1 MTLHERPQK
10 RVNTTDMEHNGYR
23 IISPRA
29 TRLASLLAALLFAG
43 AFFTRCASVGTPTG
57 GPKDSLPPVI
67 TGLTPDDHTTR
78 FDARRIIIEFDE
90 YVQLKD
96 VQKELY
102 TSPAMKRKPVATLRG
117 KGISIQIKD
126 DSLLPNTT
134 YAIEFGSAV
143 ADNNEGNTLHGLR
156 YVFSTGDSIDSMMM
170 SGYTE
175 QSETADSLGRTFICF
190 FEADSVPAPADYDST
205 MFNHKPAKIAR
216 SQKNGIF
223 VAQNL
228 RPVPYRVYAFYDAND
243 NQTYEPGVDQVGF
256 VDGTYN
262 PAQMPPFAIWYD
274 SVRRYV
280 SADPQLYFRLFTD
293 VSFRRQS
300 LQETARPEQHRVT
313 LNFAAARPEIR
324 SMRFEGI
331 EPSQVT
337 VEPVSR
343 GRDTLS
349 LWFAVPPEQMPD
361 TLRGEIT
368 YMRHDS
374 LNVLREVTE
383 PLELAW
389 RRVETREQERE
400 RLRNEKARAQAEA
413 EGREW
418 RPAGPSTFRMVGFR
432 QNDEVNPERDFPL
445 EFATPLTRFD
455 SAAVRLLSWSER
467 GDTLRERVTFVP
479 DSVSVRKWR
488 LRAQWTP
495 ERSYRLTVPAGALAD
510 IEGTENDSITASLTV
525 ADIEK
530 FATLKIT
537 VVPREDGAKYV
548 LQAVDANNRL
558 LGEIR
563 GAGAGVHTMNYIPA
577 GDMRLRIIEDMNG
590 NGEWDAGN
598 LVERRQSER
607 AEFYKNDRDEE
618 LFTTKTGWEFEIT
631 LDMNRIFAPVTME
644 QLIERL
650 DKREAARAAK
660 EAEKRLKEGDRKKEQ
675 NQSTGQGMGMGLGG
689 VRGMMGGSGSGGMF

>member
-1 MTLHERPQK
+1 MK
-10 RVNTTDMEHNGYR
+10 RNTRN
-23 IISPRA
+23 IFA
-29 TRLASLLAALLFAG
+29 RLASPAAATILFAG

-67 TGLTPDDHTTR
+67 VGVAPADYSTHFKSDKIL
-78 FDARRIIIEFDE
+78 IEFDE

-96 VQKELY
+96 LQKELY

-117 KGISIQIKD
+117 KAVQIQIKD

-134 YAIEFGSAV
+134 YAVEFGSSV
-143 ADNNEGNTLHGLR
+143 SDNNEGNPLHGLR
-156 YVFSTGDSIDSMMM
+156 YVFSTGDEIDSLMM

-175 QSETADSLGRTFICF
+175 ESEKADSLGRTFIYF
-190 FEADSVPAPADYDST
+190 FEADSVPAPEEYDSV
-205 MFNHKPAKIAR
+205 MFKYKPAKIAR

-228 RPVPYRVYAFYDAND
+228 RPVPYRVYAFYDSND
-243 NQTYEPGVDQVGF
+243 NGAYEPSIDKVGF
-256 VDGTYN
+256 LEGTYN
-262 PAQMPPFAIWYD
+262 PAEMPPFAIWYD

-300 LQETARPEQHRVT
+300 LQEAKRTDRHKAM
-313 LNFAAARPEIR
+313 LYFSAARPDIR
-324 SMRFEGI
+324 RIAFEGI
-331 EPSQVT
+331 DPEQIITESA
-337 VEPVSR
+337 SR
-343 GRDTLS
+343 NRDTLA
-349 LWFAVPPEQMPD
+349 LWFAAESDIMPD

-368 YMRHDS
+368 YMRHDT

-383 PLELAW
+383 PLELPW

-400 RLRNEKARAQAEA
+400 RLREERAKARAEA
-413 EGREW
+413 EGRVW
-418 RPAGPSTFRMVGFR
+418 RSTAPSAFRMIDFAASA
-432 QNDEVNPERDFPL
+432 EVNPERDLPL

-455 SAAVRLLSWSER
+455 SAAVELLSWSER
-467 GDTLRERVTFVP
+467 GDTVRERATFIP
-479 DSVSVRKWR
+479 DSANVRKWR
-488 LRAQWTP
+488 LRSRWTP
-495 ERSYRLTVPAGALAD
+495 ERRYRLFIPADALAD
-510 IEGTENDSITASLTV
+510 IAGEGNDSISAALTV

-530 FATLKIT
+530 FATLKVT
-537 VVPREDGAKYV
+537 VIPREAGAKYI

-558 LGEIR
+558 LSEVR
-563 GAGAGVHTMNYIPA
+563 GAGEGVHTINYIPA
-577 GDMRLRIIEDMNG
+577 GDMRLRIIEDVNG

-607 AEFYKNDRDEE
+607 AEFYKNERDEE

-631 LDMNRIFAPVTME
+631 LDMGRIFAPVTME

-650 DKREAARAAK
+650 DKREAAREAK
-660 EAEKRLKEGDRKKEQ
+660 EAEKRLKEGNKKKDDGH
-675 NQSTGQGMGMGLGG
+675 NHSSQGSAMGNL
-689 VRGMMGGSGSGGMF
+689 RGMTGGMF

>member
-1 MTLHERPQK
+1 MK
-10 RVNTTDMEHNGYR
+10 RNTRN
-23 IISPRA
+23 IFA
-29 TRLASLLAALLFAG
+29 RLASPAAATILFAG

-67 TGLTPDDHTTR
+67 VGVAPADRSTR
-78 FDARRIIIEFDE
+78 FKSDRILIEFDE

-96 VQKELY
+96 LQKELY

-117 KGISIQIKD
+117 KAVQIQIKD

-134 YAIEFGSAV
+134 YAIEFGSSV
-143 ADNNEGNTLHGLR
+143 SDNNEGNPLHGLR
-156 YVFSTGDSIDSMMM
+156 YVFSTGDEIDSLMM

-175 QSETADSLGRTFICF
+175 ESEKADSLGRTFIYF
-190 FEADSVPAPADYDST
+190 FEADSVPAPEEYDSV
-205 MFNHKPAKIAR
+205 MFKYKPAKIAR

-228 RPVPYRVYAFYDAND
+228 RPVPYRVYAFYDSND
-243 NQTYEPGVDQVGF
+243 NGAYEPSIDKVGF
-256 VDGTYN
+256 LEGTYN
-262 PAQMPPFAIWYD
+262 PAEMPPFAIWYD

-300 LQETARPEQHRVT
+300 LQEAKRTDRHKAM
-313 LNFAAARPEIR
+313 LYFSAARPDIR
-324 SMRFEGI
+324 RIAFEGI
-331 EPSQVT
+331 DPELIITESA
-337 VEPVSR
+337 SKN
-343 GRDTLS
+343 RDTLA
-349 LWFAVPPEQMPD
+349 LWFAAEPDIMPD

-368 YMRHDS
+368 YMRHDT

-383 PLELAW
+383 PLELPW

-400 RLRNEKARAQAEA
+400 RLREERAKARAEA
-413 EGREW
+413 EGRVW
-418 RPAGPSTFRMVGFR
+418 RSTAPSAFRMIDFAASA
-432 QNDEVNPERDFPL
+432 EVNPERDLPL

-455 SAAVRLLSWSER
+455 SAAVELLSWSER
-467 GDTLRERVTFVP
+467 GDTVRERATFIP
-479 DSVSVRKWR
+479 DSANVRKWR
-488 LRAQWTP
+488 LRSRWTP
-495 ERSYRLTVPAGALAD
+495 ERRYRLFIPADALAD
-510 IEGTENDSITASLTV
+510 IAGEGNDSISAALTV

-530 FATLKIT
+530 FATLKVEVI
-537 VVPREDGAKYV
+537 PREAGAKYI

-558 LGEIR
+558 LSEVR
-563 GAGAGVHTMNYIPA
+563 GAGEGVHTINYIPA
-577 GDMRLRIIEDMNG
+577 GDMRLRIIEDVNG

-607 AEFYKNDRDEE
+607 AEFYKNERDEE

-631 LDMNRIFAPVTME
+631 LDMGRIFAPVTME

-650 DKREAARAAK
+650 DKREAAREAK
-660 EAEKRLKEGDRKKEQ
+660 EAEKRLKEGNKKKDDGH
-675 NQSTGQGMGMGLGG
+675 NHSSQGSAMGNL
-689 VRGMMGGSGSGGMF
+689 RGMTGGMF

>member
-1 MTLHERPQK
+1 MK
-10 RVNTTDMEHNGYR
+10 RNTRN
-23 IISPRA
+23 IFA
-29 TRLASLLAALLFAG
+29 RLASPAAATILFAG

-67 TGLTPDDHTTR
+67 VGVAPADYSTHFKSDKIL
-78 FDARRIIIEFDE
+78 IEFDE

-96 VQKELY
+96 LQKELY

-117 KGISIQIKD
+117 KAVQIQIKD

-134 YAIEFGSAV
+134 YAVEFGSSV
-143 ADNNEGNTLHGLR
+143 SDNNEGNPLHGLR
-156 YVFSTGDSIDSMMM
+156 YVFSTGDEIDSLMM

-175 QSETADSLGRTFICF
+175 ESEKADSLGRTFIYF
-190 FEADSVPAPADYDST
+190 FEADSVPAPEEYDSV
-205 MFNHKPAKIAR
+205 MFKYKPAKIAR

-228 RPVPYRVYAFYDAND
+228 RPVPYRVYAFYDSND
-243 NQTYEPGVDQVGF
+243 NGAYEPSIDKVGF
-256 VDGTYN
+256 LEGTYN
-262 PAQMPPFAIWYD
+262 PAEMPPFAIWYD

-300 LQETARPEQHRVT
+300 LQEAKRTDRHKAM
-313 LNFAAARPEIR
+313 LYFSAARPDIR
-324 SMRFEGI
+324 RIAFEGI
-331 EPSQVT
+331 DPEQIITESA
-337 VEPVSR
+337 SR
-343 GRDTLS
+343 NRDTLA
-349 LWFAVPPEQMPD
+349 LWFAAESDIMPD

-368 YMRHDS
+368 YMRHDT

-383 PLELAW
+383 PLELPW

-400 RLRNEKARAQAEA
+400 RLREERAKARAEA
-413 EGREW
+413 EGRVW
-418 RPAGPSTFRMVGFR
+418 RSTAPSAFRMIDFAASA
-432 QNDEVNPERDFPL
+432 EVNPERDLPL

-455 SAAVRLLSWSER
+455 SAAVELLSWSER
-467 GDTLRERVTFVP
+467 GDTVRERATFVP
-479 DSVSVRKWR
+479 DSANVRKWR
-488 LRAQWTP
+488 LRSRWTP
-495 ERSYRLTVPAGALAD
+495 ERRYRLFIPADALAD
-510 IEGTENDSITASLTV
+510 IAGEGNDSISAALTV

-530 FATLKIT
+530 FATLKVEVI
-537 VVPREDGAKYV
+537 PREEGAKYI

-558 LGEIR
+558 LNEVR
-563 GAGAGVHTMNYIPA
+563 GAGEGVHTINYIPA
-577 GDMRLRIIEDMNG
+577 GDMRLRIIEDVNG

-607 AEFYKNDRDEE
+607 AEFYKNERDEE

-631 LDMNRIFAPVTME
+631 LDMGRIFAPVTME

-650 DKREAARAAK
+650 DKREAAREAK
-660 EAEKRLKEGDRKKEQ
+660 EAEKRLKEGNKKKDDGH
-675 NQSTGQGMGMGLGG
+675 NHSSQGSAMGNL
-689 VRGMMGGSGSGGMF
+689 RGMTGGMF

>member
-1 MTLHERPQK
+1 MK
-10 RVNTTDMEHNGYR
+10 RNTRN
-23 IISPRA
+23 IFA
-29 TRLASLLAALLFAG
+29 RLASPAAATILFAG

-67 TGLTPDDHTTR
+67 VGVAPADRSTR
-78 FDARRIIIEFDE
+78 FNSDRILIKFDE

-96 VQKELY
+96 LQKELY

-117 KGISIQIKD
+117 KAVQIQIKD

-134 YAIEFGSAV
+134 YAVEFGSSV
-143 ADNNEGNTLHGLR
+143 SDNNEGNPLHGLR
-156 YVFSTGDSIDSMMM
+156 YVFSTGDEIDSLMM

-175 QSETADSLGRTFICF
+175 ESEKADSLGRTFIYF
-190 FEADSVPAPADYDST
+190 FEADSVPAPEEYDSV
-205 MFNHKPAKIAR
+205 MFKYKPAKIAR

-228 RPVPYRVYAFYDAND
+228 RPVPYRVYAFYDSND
-243 NQTYEPGVDQVGF
+243 NGAYEPSIDKVGF
-256 VDGTYN
+256 LEGTYN
-262 PAQMPPFAIWYD
+262 PAEMPPFAIWYD

-300 LQETARPEQHRVT
+300 LQEAKRTDRHKAM
-313 LNFAAARPEIR
+313 LYFSAARPDIR
-324 SMRFEGI
+324 RIAFEGI
-331 EPSQVT
+331 GPEQIITESA
-337 VEPVSR
+337 SR
-343 GRDTLS
+343 NRDTLA
-349 LWFAVPPEQMPD
+349 LWFAAESDIMPD

-368 YMRHDS
+368 YMRHDT

-383 PLELAW
+383 PLELPW

-400 RLRNEKARAQAEA
+400 RLREERAKARAEA
-413 EGREW
+413 EGRVW
-418 RPAGPSTFRMVGFR
+418 RSTAPSTFRMIDFAASA
-432 QNDEVNPERDFPL
+432 EVNPERDLPL

-455 SAAVRLLSWSER
+455 SAAVELLSWSER
-467 GDTLRERVTFVP
+467 GDTVRERATFIP
-479 DSVSVRKWR
+479 DSANVRKWR
-488 LRAQWTP
+488 LRSRWTP
-495 ERSYRLTVPAGALAD
+495 ERRYRLFITADALAD
-510 IEGTENDSITASLTV
+510 IAGEGNDSISAALTV

-530 FATLKIT
+530 FATLKVEVI
-537 VVPREDGAKYV
+537 PREAGAKYI

-558 LGEIR
+558 LSEVR
-563 GAGAGVHTMNYIPA
+563 GAGEGVHTINYIPA
-577 GDMRLRIIEDMNG
+577 GDMRLRIIEDVNG

-607 AEFYKNDRDEE
+607 AEFYKNERDEE

-631 LDMNRIFAPVTME
+631 LDMGRIFAPVTME

-650 DKREAARAAK
+650 DKREAAREAK
-660 EAEKRLKEGDRKKEQ
+660 EAEKRLKGGDKKKDDGH
-675 NQSTGQGMGMGLGG
+675 NHSSQGSAMGNL
-689 VRGMMGGSGSGGMF
+689 RGMTGGMF

>member
-1 MTLHERPQK
+1 MK
-10 RVNTTDMEHNGYR
+10 RNTRN
-23 IISPRA
+23 IFA
-29 TRLASLLAALLFAG
+29 RLASPAAATILFAG

-67 TGLTPDDHTTR
+67 VGVAPADYSTHFKSDKIL
-78 FDARRIIIEFDE
+78 IEFDE

-96 VQKELY
+96 LQKELY

-117 KGISIQIKD
+117 KAVQIQIKD

-134 YAIEFGSAV
+134 YAVEFGSSV
-143 ADNNEGNTLHGLR
+143 SDNNEGNPLHGLR
-156 YVFSTGDSIDSMMM
+156 YVFSTGDEIDSLMM

-175 QSETADSLGRTFICF
+175 ESEKADSLGRTFIYF
-190 FEADSVPAPADYDST
+190 FEADSVPAPEEYDSV
-205 MFNHKPAKIAR
+205 MFKYKPAKIAR

-228 RPVPYRVYAFYDAND
+228 RPVPYRVYAFYDSND
-243 NQTYEPGVDQVGF
+243 NGAYEPSIDKVGF
-256 VDGTYN
+256 LEGTYN
-262 PAQMPPFAIWYD
+262 PAEMPPFAIWYD

-300 LQETARPEQHRVT
+300 LQEAKRTDRHKAM
-313 LNFAAARPEIR
+313 LYFSAARPDIR
-324 SMRFEGI
+324 RIAFEGI
-331 EPSQVT
+331 GPEQIITESA
-337 VEPVSR
+337 SR
-343 GRDTLS
+343 NRDTLA
-349 LWFAVPPEQMPD
+349 LWFAAESDIMPD

-368 YMRHDS
+368 YMRHDT

-383 PLELAW
+383 PLELPW

-400 RLRNEKARAQAEA
+400 RLREERAKARAEA
-413 EGREW
+413 EGRVW
-418 RPAGPSTFRMVGFR
+418 RSTAPSAFRMIDFAASA
-432 QNDEVNPERDFPL
+432 EVNPERDLPL

-455 SAAVRLLSWSER
+455 SAAVELLSWSEL
-467 GDTLRERVTFVP
+467 GDTVRERATFVP
-479 DSVSVRKWR
+479 DSANVRKWR
-488 LRAQWTP
+488 LRSRWTP
-495 ERSYRLTVPAGALAD
+495 ERRYRLFIPADALAD
-510 IEGTENDSITASLTV
+510 IAGEGNDSISAALTV

-530 FATLKIT
+530 FATLKVT
-537 VVPREDGAKYV
+537 VIPREAGAKYI

-558 LGEIR
+558 LSEVR
-563 GAGAGVHTMNYIPA
+563 GAGEGVHTINYIPA
-577 GDMRLRIIEDMNG
+577 GDMRLRIIEDVNG

-607 AEFYKNDRDEE
+607 AEFYKNERDEE

-631 LDMNRIFAPVTME
+631 LDMGRIFAPVTME

-650 DKREAARAAK
+650 DKREAAREAK
-660 EAEKRLKEGDRKKEQ
+660 EAEKRLKEGNKKKDDGH
-675 NQSTGQGMGMGLGG
+675 NHSSQGSAMGNL
-689 VRGMMGGSGSGGMF
+689 RGMTGGMF

>member
-1 MTLHERPQK
+1 MK
-10 RVNTTDMEHNGYR
+10 RNTRN
-23 IISPRA
+23 IFA
-29 TRLASLLAALLFAG
+29 RLASPAAATILFAG

-67 TGLTPDDHTTR
+67 VGVAPADYSTHFKSDKIL
-78 FDARRIIIEFDE
+78 IEFDE

-96 VQKELY
+96 LQKELY

-117 KGISIQIKD
+117 KAVQIQIKD

-134 YAIEFGSAV
+134 YAVEFGSSV
-143 ADNNEGNTLHGLR
+143 SDNNEGNPLHGLR
-156 YVFSTGDSIDSMMM
+156 YVFSTGDEIDSLMM

-175 QSETADSLGRTFICF
+175 ESEKADSLGRTFIYF
-190 FEADSVPAPADYDST
+190 FEADSVPAPEEYDSV
-205 MFNHKPAKIAR
+205 MFKYKPAKIAR

-228 RPVPYRVYAFYDAND
+228 RPVPYRVYAFYDSND
-243 NQTYEPGVDQVGF
+243 NGAYEPSIDKVGF
-256 VDGTYN
+256 LEGTYN
-262 PAQMPPFAIWYD
+262 PAEMPPFAIWYD

-300 LQETARPEQHRVT
+300 LQEAKRTDRHKAM
-313 LNFAAARPEIR
+313 LYFSAARPDIR
-324 SMRFEGI
+324 RIAFEGI
-331 EPSQVT
+331 GPEQIITESA
-337 VEPVSR
+337 SR
-343 GRDTLS
+343 NRDTLA
-349 LWFAVPPEQMPD
+349 LWFAAESDIMPD

-368 YMRHDS
+368 YMRHDT

-383 PLELAW
+383 PLELPW

-400 RLRNEKARAQAEA
+400 RLREERDKARAEA
-413 EGREW
+413 EGRVW
-418 RPAGPSTFRMVGFR
+418 RSTAPSAFRMIDFAASA
-432 QNDEVNPERDFPL
+432 EVNPERDLPL

-455 SAAVRLLSWSER
+455 SAAVELLSWSER
-467 GDTLRERVTFVP
+467 GDTVRERATFVP
-479 DSVSVRKWR
+479 DSANVRKWR
-488 LRAQWTP
+488 LRSRWTP
-495 ERSYRLTVPAGALAD
+495 ERRYRLFIPADALAD
-510 IEGTENDSITASLTV
+510 IAGEGNDSISAALTV

-530 FATLKIT
+530 FATLKVT
-537 VVPREDGAKYV
+537 VIPREAGAKYI

-558 LGEIR
+558 LSEVR
-563 GAGAGVHTMNYIPA
+563 GAGEGVHTINYIPA
-577 GDMRLRIIEDMNG
+577 GDMRLRIIEDVNG

-607 AEFYKNDRDEE
+607 AEFYKNERDEE

-631 LDMNRIFAPVTME
+631 LDMGRIFAPVTME

-650 DKREAARAAK
+650 DKREAAREAK
-660 EAEKRLKEGDRKKEQ
+660 EAEKRLKEGNKKKDDGH
-675 NQSTGQGMGMGLGG
+675 NHSSQGSAMGNL
-689 VRGMMGGSGSGGMF
+689 RGMTGGMF

>member
-1 MTLHERPQK
+1 MK
-10 RVNTTDMEHNGYR
+10 RNTRN
-23 IISPRA
+23 IFA
-29 TRLASLLAALLFAG
+29 RLASPAAATILFAG

-67 TGLTPDDHTTR
+67 VGVAPADYSTHFKSDKIL
-78 FDARRIIIEFDE
+78 IEFDE

-96 VQKELY
+96 LQKELY

-117 KGISIQIKD
+117 KAVQIQIKD

-134 YAIEFGSAV
+134 YAVEFGSSV
-143 ADNNEGNTLHGLR
+143 SDNNEGNPLHGLR
-156 YVFSTGDSIDSMMM
+156 YVFSTGDEIDSLMM

-175 QSETADSLGRTFICF
+175 ESEKADSLGRTFIYF
-190 FEADSVPAPADYDST
+190 FEADSVPAPEEYDSV
-205 MFNHKPAKIAR
+205 MFKYKPAKIAR

-228 RPVPYRVYAFYDAND
+228 RPVPYRVYAFYDSND
-243 NQTYEPGVDQVGF
+243 NGAYEPSIDKVGF
-256 VDGTYN
+256 LEGTYN
-262 PAQMPPFAIWYD
+262 PAEMPPFAIWYD

-300 LQETARPEQHRVT
+300 LQEAKRTDRHKAM
-313 LNFAAARPEIR
+313 LYFSAARPDIR
-324 SMRFEGI
+324 RIAFEGI
-331 EPSQVT
+331 GPEQIITESA
-337 VEPVSR
+337 SR
-343 GRDTLS
+343 NRDTLA
-349 LWFAVPPEQMPD
+349 LWFAAEPDIMPD

-368 YMRHDS
+368 YMRHDT

-383 PLELAW
+383 PLELPW

-400 RLRNEKARAQAEA
+400 RLREERAKARAEA
-413 EGREW
+413 EGRVW
-418 RPAGPSTFRMVGFR
+418 RSTAPSTFRMIDFAASA
-432 QNDEVNPERDFPL
+432 EVNPERDLPL

-455 SAAVRLLSWSER
+455 SAAVELLSWSER
-467 GDTLRERVTFVP
+467 GDTVRERATFVP
-479 DSVSVRKWR
+479 DSANVRKWR
-488 LRAQWTP
+488 LRSRWTP
-495 ERSYRLTVPAGALAD
+495 ERRYRLFIPADALAD
-510 IEGTENDSITASLTV
+510 IAGEGNDSISAALTV

-530 FATLKIT
+530 FATLKVEVI
-537 VVPREDGAKYV
+537 PREAGAKYI

-558 LGEIR
+558 LSEVR
-563 GAGAGVHTMNYIPA
+563 GAGEGVHTINYIPA
-577 GDMRLRIIEDMNG
+577 GDMRLRIIEDVNG

-607 AEFYKNDRDEE
+607 AEFYKNEHDEE

-631 LDMNRIFAPVTME
+631 LDMGRIFAPVTME

-650 DKREAARAAK
+650 DKREAAREAK
-660 EAEKRLKEGDRKKEQ
+660 EAEKRLKEGNKKKDDGH
-675 NQSTGQGMGMGLGG
+675 NHSSQGSAMGNL
-689 VRGMMGGSGSGGMF
+689 RGMTGGMF

>member
-1 MTLHERPQK
+1 MK
-10 RVNTTDMEHNGYR
+10 RNTRN
-23 IISPRA
+23 IFA
-29 TRLASLLAALLFAG
+29 RLASPAAATILFAG

-67 TGLTPDDHTTR
+67 VGVAPADYSTHFKSDKIL
-78 FDARRIIIEFDE
+78 IEFDE

-96 VQKELY
+96 LQKELY

-117 KGISIQIKD
+117 KAVQIQIKD

-134 YAIEFGSAV
+134 YAVEFGSSV
-143 ADNNEGNTLHGLR
+143 SDNNEGNPLHGLR
-156 YVFSTGDSIDSMMM
+156 YVFSTGDEIDSLMM

-175 QSETADSLGRTFICF
+175 ESEKADSLGRTFIYF
-190 FEADSVPAPADYDST
+190 FEADSVPAPEEYDSV
-205 MFNHKPAKIAR
+205 MFKYKPAKIAR

-228 RPVPYRVYAFYDAND
+228 RPVPYRVYAFYDSND
-243 NQTYEPGVDQVGF
+243 NGAYEPSIDKVGF
-256 VDGTYN
+256 LEGTYN
-262 PAQMPPFAIWYD
+262 PAEMPPFAIWYD

-300 LQETARPEQHRVT
+300 LQEAKRTDRHKAM
-313 LNFAAARPEIR
+313 LYFSAARPDIR
-324 SMRFEGI
+324 RIAFEGI
-331 EPSQVT
+331 GPEQIITESA
-337 VEPVSR
+337 SR
-343 GRDTLS
+343 NRDTLA
-349 LWFAVPPEQMPD
+349 LWFAAESDIMPD

-368 YMRHDS
+368 YMRHDT

-383 PLELAW
+383 PLELPW

-400 RLRNEKARAQAEA
+400 RLREERAKARAEA
-413 EGREW
+413 EW
-418 RPAGPSTFRMVGFR
+418 RVWRSTAPSAFRMIDFAASA
-432 QNDEVNPERDFPL
+432 EVNPERDLPL

-455 SAAVRLLSWSER
+455 SAAVELLSWSER
-467 GDTLRERVTFVP
+467 GDTVRERATFVP
-479 DSVSVRKWR
+479 DSANVRKWR
-488 LRAQWTP
+488 LRSRWTP
-495 ERSYRLTVPAGALAD
+495 ERRYRLFIPADALAD
-510 IEGTENDSITASLTV
+510 IAGEGNDSISAALTV

-530 FATLKIT
+530 FATLKVT
-537 VVPREDGAKYV
+537 VIPREAGAKYI

-558 LGEIR
+558 LSEVR
-563 GAGAGVHTMNYIPA
+563 GAGEGVHTINYIPA
-577 GDMRLRIIEDMNG
+577 GDMRLRIIEDVNG

-607 AEFYKNDRDEE
+607 AEFYKNERDEE

-631 LDMNRIFAPVTME
+631 LDMGRIFAPVTME

-650 DKREAARAAK
+650 DKREAAREAK
-660 EAEKRLKEGDRKKEQ
+660 EAEKRLKEGNKKKDDGH
-675 NQSTGQGMGMGLGG
+675 NHSSQGSAMGNL
-689 VRGMMGGSGSGGMF
+689 RGMTGGMF

>member
-1 MTLHERPQK
+1 MK
-10 RVNTTDMEHNGYR
+10 RNTRN
-23 IISPRA
+23 IFA
-29 TRLASLLAALLFAG
+29 RLASPAAATILFAG

-67 TGLTPDDHTTR
+67 VGVAPADYSTHFKSDKIL
-78 FDARRIIIEFDE
+78 IEFDE

-96 VQKELY
+96 LQKELY

-117 KGISIQIKD
+117 KAVQIQIKD

-134 YAIEFGSAV
+134 YAIEFGSSV
-143 ADNNEGNTLHGLR
+143 SDNNEGNPLHGLR
-156 YVFSTGDSIDSMMM
+156 YVFSTGDEIDSLMM

-175 QSETADSLGRTFICF
+175 ESEKADSLGRTFIYF
-190 FEADSVPAPADYDST
+190 FEADSVPAPEEYDSV
-205 MFNHKPAKIAR
+205 MFKYKPAKIAR

-228 RPVPYRVYAFYDAND
+228 RPVPYRVYAFYDSND
-243 NQTYEPGVDQVGF
+243 NGAYEPSIDKVGF
-256 VDGTYN
+256 LEGTYN
-262 PAQMPPFAIWYD
+262 PAEMPPFAIWYD

-300 LQETARPEQHRVT
+300 LQEAKRTDRHKAM
-313 LNFAAARPEIR
+313 LYFSAARPDIR
-324 SMRFEGI
+324 RIAFEGI
-331 EPSQVT
+331 DPELIITESA
-337 VEPVSR
+337 SKN
-343 GRDTLS
+343 RDTLA
-349 LWFAVPPEQMPD
+349 LWFAAEPDIMPD

-368 YMRHDS
+368 YMRHDT

-383 PLELAW
+383 PLELPW

-400 RLRNEKARAQAEA
+400 RLREERAKARAEA
-413 EGREW
+413 EGRVW
-418 RPAGPSTFRMVGFR
+418 RSTAPSAFRMIDFAASA
-432 QNDEVNPERDFPL
+432 EVNPERDLPL

-455 SAAVRLLSWSER
+455 SAAVELLSWSER
-467 GDTLRERVTFVP
+467 GDTVRERATFVP
-479 DSVSVRKWR
+479 DSANVRKWR
-488 LRAQWTP
+488 LRSRWTP
-495 ERSYRLTVPAGALAD
+495 ERRYRLFIPADALAD
-510 IEGTENDSITASLTV
+510 IAGEGNDSISAALTV

-530 FATLKIT
+530 FATLKVEVI
-537 VVPREDGAKYV
+537 PREAGAKYI

-558 LGEIR
+558 LSEVRDAGE
-563 GAGAGVHTMNYIPA
+563 GVHTINYIPA
-577 GDMRLRIIEDMNG
+577 GDMRLRIIEDVNG

-607 AEFYKNDRDEE
+607 AEFYKNERDEE

-631 LDMNRIFAPVTME
+631 LDMGRIFAPVTME

-650 DKREAARAAK
+650 DKREAAREAK
-660 EAEKRLKEGDRKKEQ
+660 EAEKRLKEGNKKKDDGH
-675 NQSTGQGMGMGLGG
+675 NHSSQGSAMGNL
-689 VRGMMGGSGSGGMF
+689 RGMTGGMF

>member
-1 MTLHERPQK
+1 MK
-10 RVNTTDMEHNGYR
+10 RNTRN
-23 IISPRA
+23 IFA
-29 TRLASLLAALLFAG
+29 RLASPAAATILFAG

-67 TGLTPDDHTTR
+67 VGVAPADYSTHFKSDKIL
-78 FDARRIIIEFDE
+78 IEFDE

-96 VQKELY
+96 LQKELY

-117 KGISIQIKD
+117 KAVQIQIKD

-134 YAIEFGSAV
+134 YAVEFGSSV
-143 ADNNEGNTLHGLR
+143 SDNNEGNPLHGLR
-156 YVFSTGDSIDSMMM
+156 YVFSTGDEIDSLMM

-175 QSETADSLGRTFICF
+175 ESEKADSLGRTFIYF
-190 FEADSVPAPADYDST
+190 FEADSVPAPEEYDSV
-205 MFNHKPAKIAR
+205 MFKYKPAKIAR

-228 RPVPYRVYAFYDAND
+228 RPVPYRVYAFYDSND
-243 NQTYEPGVDQVGF
+243 NGAYEPSIDKVGF
-256 VDGTYN
+256 LEGTYN
-262 PAQMPPFAIWYD
+262 PAEMPPFAIWYD

-300 LQETARPEQHRVT
+300 LQEAKRTDRHKAM
-313 LNFAAARPEIR
+313 LYFSAARPDIR
-324 SMRFEGI
+324 RIAFEGI
-331 EPSQVT
+331 GPEQIITESA
-337 VEPVSR
+337 SR
-343 GRDTLS
+343 NRDTLA
-349 LWFAVPPEQMPD
+349 LWFAAESDIMPD

-368 YMRHDS
+368 YMRHDT

-383 PLELAW
+383 PLELPW

-400 RLRNEKARAQAEA
+400 RLREERAKARAEA
-413 EGREW
+413 EGRVW
-418 RPAGPSTFRMVGFR
+418 RSTAPSAFRMIDFAASA
-432 QNDEVNPERDFPL
+432 EVNPERDLPL

-455 SAAVRLLSWSER
+455 SAAVELLSWSER
-467 GDTLRERVTFVP
+467 GDTVRERATFVP
-479 DSVSVRKWR
+479 DSANVRKWR
-488 LRAQWTP
+488 LRSRWTP
-495 ERSYRLTVPAGALAD
+495 ERRYRLFIPADALAD
-510 IEGTENDSITASLTV
+510 IAGEGNDSISAALTV

-530 FATLKIT
+530 FATLKVT
-537 VVPREDGAKYV
+537 VIPREAGAKYI

-558 LGEIR
+558 LSEVR
-563 GAGAGVHTMNYIPA
+563 GAGEGVHTINYIPA
-577 GDMRLRIIEDMNG
+577 GDMRLRIIEDVNG

-607 AEFYKNDRDEE
+607 AEFYKNERDEE

-631 LDMNRIFAPVTME
+631 LDMGRIFAPVTME

-650 DKREAARAAK
+650 DKREAAREAK
-660 EAEKRLKEGDRKKEQ
+660 EAEKRLKDGNKKKDDGH
-675 NQSTGQGMGMGLGG
+675 NHSSQGSAMGNL
-689 VRGMMGGSGSGGMF
+689 RGMTGGMF